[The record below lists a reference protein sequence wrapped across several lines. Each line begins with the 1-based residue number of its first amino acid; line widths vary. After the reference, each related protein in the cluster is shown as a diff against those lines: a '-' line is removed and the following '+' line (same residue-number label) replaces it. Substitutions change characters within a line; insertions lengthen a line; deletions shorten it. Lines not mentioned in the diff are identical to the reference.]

1 MLEGREVIIELLHRD
16 FGINLGGGDVRM
28 ARNPT
33 DALDGY
39 PLVEC
44 QHGKAMSGAMQSDM
58 FVESTFVHH
67 PMNPFGH
74 RAVFHRGENGLSIY
88 DLLIALLFACSIID
102 NSRFLSYLAG
112 MIHR

>member
-1 MLEGREVIIELLHRD
+1 MLKGREVIIELLHRD

-28 ARNPT
+28 AENPT

-44 QHGKAMSGAMQSDM
+44 QHGKGMSGAMQGDM

-74 RAVFHRGENGLSIY
+74 RAVFHRREDGLPILMV
-88 DLLIALLFACSIID
+88 LLD
-102 NSRFLSYLAG
+102 DVEG
-112 MIHR
+112 DVQ